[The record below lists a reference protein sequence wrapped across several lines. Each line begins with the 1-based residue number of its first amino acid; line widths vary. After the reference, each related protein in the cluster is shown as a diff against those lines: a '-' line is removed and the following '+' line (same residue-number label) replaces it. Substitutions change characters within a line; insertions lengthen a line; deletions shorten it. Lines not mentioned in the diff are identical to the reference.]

1 MKFVAIEKEEGDDN
15 HNDKSYSRENSD
27 EQYEHTL
34 DSEWSFHIY
43 IQPIPPLFII
53 RK

>member
-1 MKFVAIEKEEGDDN
+1 MKFVAIEKEESDDN

-34 DSEWSFHIY
+34 DSEWSFPVFITSNPSTIY
-43 IQPIPPLFII
+43 YS
-53 RK
+53 